1 MTAAASSHSGA
12 IQALEVI
19 RHRLIQSLGAMA
31 ASLRGVD
38 VLALTGGI
46 GEHDRQLQEE
56 LQQALHWWGDIE
68 IVVVPA
74 DEEGMIA
81 RLCRRQ
87 TGECG
92 GAVSFSR
99 DGYGPNNPRRPAGC
113 TARAKR

>member
-1 MTAAASSHSGA
+1 
-12 IQALEVI
+12 
-19 RHRLIQSLGAMA
+19 MA

-92 GAVSFSR
+92 GAVRFSR
-99 DGYGPNNPRRPAGC
+99 DGYGPNNPRRPAGS
-113 TARAKR
+113 AASA